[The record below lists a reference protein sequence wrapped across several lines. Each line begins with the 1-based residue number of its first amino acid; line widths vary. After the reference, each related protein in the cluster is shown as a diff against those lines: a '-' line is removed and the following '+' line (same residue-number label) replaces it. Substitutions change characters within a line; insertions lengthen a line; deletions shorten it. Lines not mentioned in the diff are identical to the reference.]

1 MIDYKNGYFLVFSSL
16 FSSVCGKDNKS
27 DTVPV
32 LRPLRGRRHHSMIVF
47 REEALDITVS
57 SSLSTHH
64 RFIIVQCC

>member
-47 REEALDITVS
+47 R
-57 SSLSTHH
+57 
-64 RFIIVQCC
+64 